1 MKEIIMF
8 ASSADQTLFL
18 GFFLGIF
25 RVPMMKSIGF
35 VEENAIYFI
44 VMLIVPNELRK
55 NYG

>member
-1 MKEIIMF
+1 
-8 ASSADQTLFL
+8 
-18 GFFLGIF
+18 
-25 RVPMMKSIGF
+25 MMKSIGF